1 MQGLSLVGGAVVS
14 QIKSNPAPF
23 VGALVAILVVLRLLR
38 RRGRG

>member
-23 VGALVAILVVLRLLR
+23 VGALVAILFVLLR
-38 RRGRG
+38 RRSRS